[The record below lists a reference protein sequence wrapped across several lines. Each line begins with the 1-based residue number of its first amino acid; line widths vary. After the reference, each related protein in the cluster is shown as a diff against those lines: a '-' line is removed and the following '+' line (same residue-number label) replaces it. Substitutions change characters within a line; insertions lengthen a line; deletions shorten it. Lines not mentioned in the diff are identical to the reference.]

1 MKKFLLAS
9 VLAAAMVAGASA
21 EVRVTAVPVGE
32 KPVAAPAKVIST
44 AEVLVYEDF
53 SKWTDGTVEEPNYDN
68 PLTSFEDHQIDP
80 ELMNDEMQWEG
91 YKVYCAGGTCAMRT
105 FDPMSQ
111 ACINTPRGD
120 YSGSIK
126 VTFLAKYNPVYWDDE
141 EGNTWHWS
149 GSHISMGLYTDDY
162 KDFVVGEED
171 GNAMSLV
178 SNLAVY
184 PDFGWYEVTVEFDN
198 YTAYNDAYIVFFC
211 SDGILLDNIKVTS
224 SLDKFVAAP
233 VIDSI
238 SDVTETSFTVNFQPV
253 KKSYNYYLYLYTLK
267 GYDEETGEPIFIPVF
282 DPETMAMLE
291 EYGMTAEDY
300 LEMMGGMDSPY
311 INYGTVENGRPTTF
325 TYTGLDPETEYY
337 FAVRSHYINKFSDY
351 EIIPMNEIAAPQVAD
366 ATEITP
372 ASFKANWSAIAK
384 ADAYEV
390 SLYGVNRVVEDN
402 DNFIIFEEDF
412 DNVGGYTTATDIY
425 DPDVVDP
432 ESGITLDDL
441 TSSPGWSIKKLN
453 HLLLV
458 EGMLGLDDYNYW
470 LYTPDLYVAGD
481 DKIIVSIRAEFIS
494 DDPIFYVKFAGT
506 EYQVPV
512 KGNVFEGEIEL
523 PTKGMDISRLQ
534 ISGPDYDMIF
544 IDYVMISQ
552 SLKKGDLTYT
562 YMGTE
567 ATEGTSF
574 SFAGLDAD
582 RFDLY
587 GYAVQAVKG
596 EGEAAIYSEP
606 SGRMIVDLKN
616 GESFTSITAIDEVS
630 AGEVVEAERYS
641 IDGKKLN
648 APAKGL
654 NIIRMS
660 DGSVR
665 KVMVK

>member
-1 MKKFLLAS
+1 
-9 VLAAAMVAGASA
+9 
-21 EVRVTAVPVGE
+21 
-32 KPVAAPAKVIST
+32 
-44 AEVLVYEDF
+44 
-53 SKWTDGTVEEPNYDN
+53 
-68 PLTSFEDHQIDP
+68 
-80 ELMNDEMQWEG
+80 
-91 YKVYCAGGTCAMRT
+91 
-105 FDPMSQ
+105 
-111 ACINTPRGD
+111 
-120 YSGSIK
+120 
-126 VTFLAKYNPVYWDDE
+126 
-141 EGNTWHWS
+141 
-149 GSHISMGLYTDDY
+149 
-162 KDFVVGEED
+162 
-171 GNAMSLV
+171 MSL
-178 SNLAVY
+178 
-184 PDFGWYEVTVEFDN
+184 
-198 YTAYNDAYIVFFC
+198 
-211 SDGILLDNIKVTS
+211 
-224 SLDKFVAAP
+224 
-233 VIDSI
+233 
-238 SDVTETSFTVNFQPV
+238 SFP
-253 KKSYNYYLYLYTLK
+253 
-267 GYDEETGEPIFIPVF
+267 
-282 DPETMAMLE
+282 
-291 EYGMTAEDY
+291 
-300 LEMMGGMDSPY
+300 
-311 INYGTVENGRPTTF
+311 
-325 TYTGLDPETEYY
+325 
-337 FAVRSHYINKFSDY
+337 
-351 EIIPMNEIAAPQVAD
+351 
-366 ATEITP
+366 
-372 ASFKANWSAIAK
+372 
-384 ADAYEV
+384 
-390 SLYGVNRVVEDN
+390 
-402 DNFIIFEEDF
+402 
-412 DNVGGYTTATDIY
+412 
-425 DPDVVDP
+425 
-432 ESGITLDDL
+432 
-441 TSSPGWSIKKLN
+441 IKKLN

-630 AGEVVEAERYS
+630 AGEVVEVERYG